1 MENQPVTNTPN
12 VSSATP
18 LPNQV
23 SVSSPVKVNLLLPIL
38 FSTLVRAIICGAGGY
53 YLGKQSTSSSQPA
66 INTQVEATPISSI
79 TTPTTPPA
87 GVKISGWKNYSVS
100 SLNLTFQYPPNL
112 VVVTDIN
119 NSTVLAADKEY
130 WVAIDGTDVMY
141 LDMFLY
147 SSTKDPSDWWDT
159 EGKDKFQKL
168 ADEIG
173 NVMSPKAIVNLT
185 YNVQPTTFVGNQALN
200 VTVSS
205 NYESPHTPKQRY
217 LTILQQNGYIVM
229 LSYNDQGTTEPSIDI
244 SKQILSTFQFAN
256 EENF

>member
-1 MENQPVTNTPN
+1 M
-12 VSSATP
+12 
-18 LPNQV
+18 
-23 SVSSPVKVNLLLPIL
+23 
-38 FSTLVRAIICGAGGY
+38 
-53 YLGKQSTSSSQPA
+53 
-66 INTQVEATPISSI
+66 
-79 TTPTTPPA
+79 
-87 GVKISGWKNYSVS
+87 
-100 SLNLTFQYPPNL
+100 
-112 VVVTDIN
+112 VVTDIN